1 MGSKSAGTALQAIG
15 FVAAIFVPY
24 ASGAIRIALIATT
37 IGAGVGTGIIAKNLA
52 KKQQRLLRSQLNGLD
67 LEAGQ
72 AGFLVEKVGQNYIPI
87 CYGRCRIAG
96 IRTYLS
102 TSAKGNLPNAYL
114 DIVESISEGEIQA
127 IDDILLDNVSYTTAS
142 MGDQQVFT
150 WDPHISSNYNAFVKI
165 ESTGTNQGRISIES
179 EGQSTVGIPAVVS
192 NLRNY
197 LDNDVGID
205 GIFQLDT
212 GGNVI
217 TNNFNKTFILSQNT
231 TVSYA
236 AASPTVYIDFTTT
249 ETITEET
256 TTLSPPD
263 TGQVITIKLLRSLVS
278 GGSGN
283 TADINLGTT
292 TQTAFSNLIT
302 NSSGGSA
309 EWTSNHK
316 MLGVACYYMRLDG
329 SDREKWRTF
338 PIVESVVRGRLLY
351 DPRTEQTTY
360 SNNPAL
366 AIRDYLTNSIYGA
379 NKSTAFID
387 DNSFIQSANDCDS
400 EGYKLDGVVST
411 SNNILSNIDDLK
423 TACRGIITRIGGI
436 YKLKIDKAD
445 ASVFTFTK
453 DNIISKVN
461 IGLINKA
468 ERCNRL
474 VVKYFNKDLSYQP
487 DSIILESST
496 YKAIDGITLEQE
508 IELPYTIEK
517 AIAKKIGTIE
527 INQTR
532 KQILVRLSSTFEAIN
547 VECGDVVSVTY
558 DDFGMNAKKFRITGM
573 NIKHSKQLIDF
584 TMIEY
589 DASIYTPD
597 NLAVSDSS
605 ADFSVTDFTAFP
617 KSLIENPSF
626 SGSKTN
632 LEIAN
637 NALRLT
643 DSAQEGVYDF
653 SGTLDI
659 GDILLVRLVL
669 TARAVST
676 WDDIVNVD
684 SVSNIDDIGTD
695 RSEDVKAYYK
705 SSDDNITYSDW
716 VYFSEASDLIF
727 SRYYQFKLVIN
738 SSNTN
743 EAFSISSLKG
753 EARLSF

>member
-1 MGSKSAGTALQAIG
+1 
-15 FVAAIFVPY
+15 
-24 ASGAIRIALIATT
+24 
-37 IGAGVGTGIIAKNLA
+37 
-52 KKQQRLLRSQLNGLD
+52 
-67 LEAGQ
+67 
-72 AGFLVEKVGQNYIPI
+72 
-87 CYGRCRIAG
+87 
-96 IRTYLS
+96 
-102 TSAKGNLPNAYL
+102 
-114 DIVESISEGEIQA
+114 QA

-632 LEIAN
+632 LEI
-637 NALRLT
+637 
-643 DSAQEGVYDF
+643 
-653 SGTLDI
+653 
-659 GDILLVRLVL
+659 
-669 TARAVST
+669 
-676 WDDIVNVD
+676 
-684 SVSNIDDIGTD
+684 
-695 RSEDVKAYYK
+695 
-705 SSDDNITYSDW
+705 
-716 VYFSEASDLIF
+716 
-727 SRYYQFKLVIN
+727 
-738 SSNTN
+738 
-743 EAFSISSLKG
+743 
-753 EARLSF
+753 